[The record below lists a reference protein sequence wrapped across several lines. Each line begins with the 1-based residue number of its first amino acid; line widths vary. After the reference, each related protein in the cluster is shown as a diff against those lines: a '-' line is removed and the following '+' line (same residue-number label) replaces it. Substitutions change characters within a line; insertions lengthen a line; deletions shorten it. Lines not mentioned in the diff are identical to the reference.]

1 MLTIQQRTT
10 DFINTLRE
18 ASQLGAPNEYEPG
31 KPIQNLAV
39 LSDIVNTLCWHID
52 VATKQTA
59 PVPAALI
66 KKEIERAAT
75 KAINICITELTHLGH
90 STDSAIELIAT
101 DGALWF
107 WNTDT
112 KPLNTLDL
120 KTSHALRIQ
129 SLLVA
134 AGQVAEWWPNK
145 IPPQEN
151 CDLRAE
157 HERVF
162 VNLAYE
168 VTCVILATRRDTI
181 VPPRTPSAH

>member
-1 MLTIQQRTT
+1 MLAIQQRTT
-10 DFINTLRE
+10 DFFNTLRE
-18 ASQLGAPNEYEPG
+18 VNKLGAPNEYEPG

-59 PVPAALI
+59 PAPAAHI

-75 KAINICITELTHLGH
+75 KAINICITELTHLGR
-90 STDSAIELIAT
+90 STDGAIELITT

-107 WNTDT
+107 WNIDT
-112 KPLNTLDL
+112 KPLSTLDL
-120 KTSHALRIQ
+120 KTNYALRIQ

-145 IPPQEN
+145 ISPQEN
-151 CDLRAE
+151 CDLPAE
-157 HERVF
+157 QERVF

-168 VTCVILATRRDTI
+168 ATCAILASRRDTI
-181 VPPRTPSAH
+181 V